1 MKLTTNRRK
10 AGRSPSNPGPVSA
23 GLDRSNAPAGYSGDA
38 SGVIEGAETSASAA
52 ERVRNLEGAL
62 LFPGNELP
70 KVPKD
75 FFCFFAKQNRG
86 PTELAV
92 RTPACVSLEVFRD
105 LMPAYDWRRSDWTT
119 SNKIQA
125 RTVLGARAITT
136 DAEGYRPP
144 PVNARARTLPLE
156 PHGAT
161 RPFASTR
168 DDTHAP
174 PRTRAPACRDV
185 NFPIGNPRCPL
196 RALITSRA

>member
-1 MKLTTNRRK
+1 MNEINNRRK

-23 GLDRSNAPAGYSGDA
+23 GLERSNAPAGYSGDA

-75 FFCFFAKQNRG
+75 FFCFFAKQPNNRVG
-86 PTELAV
+86 SENTRV
-92 RTPACVSLEVFRD
+92 CVAFTLQVCRD

-125 RTVLGARAITT
+125 RSSNRRRSARHNDRRRGLSSAAGQQAPREHSHRNLT
-136 DAEGYRPP
+136 ER
-144 PVNARARTLPLE
+144 RARSLRRVTTLTRR
-156 PHGAT
+156 HGHAH
-161 RPFASTR
+161 PFVQR
-168 DDTHAP
+168 
-174 PRTRAPACRDV
+174 R
-185 NFPIGNPRCPL
+185 
-196 RALITSRA
+196 

>member
-1 MKLTTNRRK
+1 MKLTTNRGK

-23 GLDRSNAPAGYSGDA
+23 GFVRSNAPAGYSGDA

-75 FFCFFAKQNRG
+75 FFCFFAKQPSNRVG
-86 PTELAV
+86 SENTRV
-92 RTPACVSLEVFRD
+92 CVAFTLQVCRD

-144 PVNARARTLPLE
+144 PVNRRARTLPSE

-174 PRTRAPACRDV
+174 PRTRAPACWEQGSLVR
-185 NFPIGNPRCPL
+185 R
-196 RALITSRA
+196 

>member
-23 GLDRSNAPAGYSGDA
+23 EFERSNAPAGYSGDA
-38 SGVIEGAETSASAA
+38 SGVIEGSETSASAA

-70 KVPKD
+70 KK
-75 FFCFFAKQNRG
+75 CRKIFFAFLPNN
-86 PTELAV
+86 TELAV
-92 RTPACVSLEVFRD
+92 RTPACVPLEVCRD
-105 LMPAYDWRRSDWTT
+105 LMPAYDWRRPDWTT

-125 RTVLGARAITT
+125 RTVLCARAITT
-136 DAEGYRPP
+136 DAEGCRPP
-144 PVNARARTLPLE
+144 PVNRRARKLPSE

-161 RPFASTR
+161 RPLASTR

-174 PRTRAPACRDV
+174 PRTRAPIRAETLT
-185 NFPIGNPRCPL
+185 FPSEIRGARCVP
-196 RALITSRA
+196 

>member
-1 MKLTTNRRK
+1 MKLTTEGKRGVPRRI
-10 AGRSPSNPGPVSA
+10 PGQYPR
-23 GLDRSNAPAGYSGDA
+23 GSNARTRRPGIRGTSPGLSRARRRRRPRPSA
-38 SGVIEGAETSASAA
+38 SGIWKGRFSS
-52 ERVRNLEGAL
+52 RD
-62 LFPGNELP
+62 ELP

-75 FFCFFAKQNRG
+75 FFCFFAKQPNNRVG
-86 PTELAV
+86 SENTRV
-92 RTPACVSLEVFRD
+92 CVAFTLQVCRD

-174 PRTRAPACRDV
+174 PRTRVPACRDV

-196 RALITSRA
+196 RALTASRA

>member
-23 GLDRSNAPAGYSGDA
+23 GLERSNAPAGYSGDA

-75 FFCFFAKQNRG
+75 FFCFFAKQPRVGSQNTR
-86 PTELAV
+86 V
-92 RTPACVSLEVFRD
+92 CVAFTLQVCRD

-144 PVNARARTLPLE
+144 PVNRRARTLPSE

-161 RPFASTR
+161 RPLASTR

>member
-1 MKLTTNRRK
+1 MNEINNRRK

-23 GLDRSNAPAGYSGDA
+23 GLERSNAPAGYSGDA

-75 FFCFFAKQNRG
+75 FFCFFAKQPRVGSQNTR
-86 PTELAV
+86 V
-92 RTPACVSLEVFRD
+92 CVAFTLQVCRD

-136 DAEGYRPP
+136 DAEGCRPP
-144 PVNARARTLPLE
+144 PVNARARTLPSE

-161 RPFASTR
+161 RPLASTR

-174 PRTRAPACRDV
+174 PRTRAPACRTLT
-185 NFPIGNPRCPL
+185 FPSEIRGARCVP
-196 RALITSRA
+196 

>member
-1 MKLTTNRRK
+1 MKLTTEGKRGVPRRI
-10 AGRSPSNPGPVSA
+10 PGQYPR
-23 GLDRSNAPAGYSGDA
+23 GSNARTRRPGIRGTRPGLSRARRRRRPRPSA
-38 SGVIEGAETSASAA
+38 SGIWKGRFSS
-52 ERVRNLEGAL
+52 RD
-62 LFPGNELP
+62 ELP

-75 FFCFFAKQNRG
+75 FFCFFAKQPNNRVG
-86 PTELAV
+86 SENTRV
-92 RTPACVSLEVFRD
+92 CVAFTLQVCRD

-174 PRTRAPACRDV
+174 PRTRVPACRDV

>member
-1 MKLTTNRRK
+1 MNEINNRRK
-10 AGRSPSNPGPVSA
+10 AGRSPSNPGAVSA
-23 GLDRSNAPAGYSGDA
+23 GLERSNAPAGYSGDA

>member
-1 MKLTTNRRK
+1 MKLTTEGKRGVPRRI
-10 AGRSPSNPGPVSA
+10 PGQYPR
-23 GLDRSNAPAGYSGDA
+23 GSNARTRRPGIRGTRPGLSRARRRRRPRPSA
-38 SGVIEGAETSASAA
+38 SGIWKGRFSS
-52 ERVRNLEGAL
+52 RD
-62 LFPGNELP
+62 ELP

-75 FFCFFAKQNRG
+75 FFCFFAKQPNNRVG
-86 PTELAV
+86 SENTRV
-92 RTPACVSLEVFRD
+92 CVAFTLQVCRD

-144 PVNARARTLPLE
+144 PVNASARTLPLE
-156 PHGAT
+156 HHGAT

-174 PRTRAPACRDV
+174 PRTRVPACRDV

>member
-1 MKLTTNRRK
+1 MKLTTEGKWGVPRRI
-10 AGRSPSNPGPVSA
+10 PGQYPR
-23 GLDRSNAPAGYSGDA
+23 GSNARTRRPGIRETRPGLSRARRRRRPRPSA
-38 SGVIEGAETSASAA
+38 SGIWKGRFSS
-52 ERVRNLEGAL
+52 RD
-62 LFPGNELP
+62 ELP

-75 FFCFFAKQNRG
+75 FFCFFAKQPNNRVG
-86 PTELAV
+86 SENTRV
-92 RTPACVSLEVFRD
+92 CVAFTLQVCRD

-136 DAEGYRPP
+136 GAEGYRPP

-174 PRTRAPACRDV
+174 PRTRVPACRDV

-196 RALITSRA
+196 RALTASRA